1 MRVFY
6 FVLFSY
12 VFELELI
19 TQDNVGKDPVAPT
32 LWKSEENKGSLIK
45 ETLHGKHIMC
55 LVDQYQVCDE
65 NSMFWQLRQENLSKR
80 VTLGRSYPVI

>member
-1 MRVFY
+1 MRVFC

-12 VFELELI
+12 VFEFELI

-45 ETLHGKHIMC
+45 GDFAWKTHY
-55 LVDQYQVCDE
+55 V
-65 NSMFWQLRQENLSKR
+65 SS
-80 VTLGRSYPVI
+80 